1 MRYDDRITAIESP
14 DRVLTEQTEAETL
27 TVEQW
32 AADVARVATEI
43 YNPEPEY
50 LDQDWIDKNNY

>member
-14 DRVLTEQTEAETL
+14 DRVLAEQTETETL

-32 AADVARVATEI
+32 AADVARVASDI
-43 YNPEPEY
+43 YDPESEY